1 MPPATCSRNRQHR
14 RLTVLLLMGAL
25 ETVASSGHASAATET
40 TSAIELHI
48 QHVQNA
54 LLPPVLV
61 EPEPD
66 QAPTLSDRM
75 ASLHVPGVS
84 IAVIHDGKLEWARG
98 FGVSKI
104 GGPTVTPNTLFEA
117 ASISKSVTALAA
129 LHLVQTGKIDLD
141 TDVNRYLRA
150 WKIPANEFTDQ
161 KAVTLR
167 ELLSHTA
174 GVTVHGFLGYASDAP
189 VPNLQQIL
197 DGLPPA
203 NSPAIRVN
211 VVPGTIWRYSGGGYV
226 VVQKIIE
233 DVTSKPFAEVMNSVV
248 LTPLGMMHSSYAQPF
263 PKNKLSAL
271 AAPYDA
277 DGNPVKGGPR
287 IHPEMAPGGLW
298 TTPSDLARFAL
309 EIQLALQGQSRRVL
323 STSLTRKMLAP
334 GLRNW
339 GLGVGIGGDP
349 RKPYF
354 QNGGASPG
362 YRCQLV
368 SYETGDGAVIMT
380 NGDNGGQLAQELLR
394 TIAHEYHWPDFQPSS
409 HRAIKVDPA
418 QFDLLTGSYQ
428 VDPNFA
434 LTITRDGN
442 HLISQATGQRPVEI
456 FAESEREYFF
466 KIDEAHITFDTNDQG
481 QATRLVLHQNDR
493 DMPAPRLDDAAAKP
507 IREALAAANRRF
519 LNQTPAPDSEPTL
532 RQLISDL
539 AAGTPNYEKMNPSM
553 AASMRQQLGQLP
565 SLLNHLGAVQ
575 SVTFKA
581 VAPDGAD
588 VYSVT
593 FAHGSAEIAL
603 ALQADGII
611 ADVGF
616 LKVAQ

>member
-1 MPPATCSRNRQHR
+1 MC
-14 RLTVLLLMGAL
+14 VLEM
-25 ETVASSGHASAATET
+25 VASSSHASAAAEKTP
-40 TSAIELHI
+40 AIEQHI
-48 QHVQNA
+48 QHIENA

-66 QAPTLSDRM
+66 QAPTLRDRM

-98 FGVSKI
+98 FGVSKM
-104 GGPTVTPNTLFEA
+104 GGPAVTTSTLFEA

-129 LHLVQTGKIDLD
+129 LHLVQTGNVDLD
-141 TDVNRYLRA
+141 TDVNRYLRG
-150 WKIPANEFTDQ
+150 WKIPGNEFTVQ
-161 KAVTLR
+161 KVVTLR

-174 GVTVHGFLGYASDAP
+174 GVTVHGFPGYASDAP

-203 NSPAIRVN
+203 NSPAIRVD

-233 DVTSKPFAEVMNSVV
+233 DVAGKPFAEVMRSVV
-248 LTPLGMMHSSYAQPF
+248 LNPIGMMHSSYAQPL

-271 AAPYDA
+271 ATPYDA

-309 EIQLALQGQSRRVL
+309 EIQLALQGHSRRVL
-323 STSLTRKMLAP
+323 STSLTHEMLAP

-339 GLGVGIGGDP
+339 GLGVGVGGDP
-349 RKPYF
+349 RTPYF
-354 QNGGASPG
+354 QNSGANPG
-362 YRCQLV
+362 YRCQFV

-394 TIAHEYHWPDFQPSS
+394 TIAHEYHWPDFQPTS
-409 HRAIKVDPA
+409 HRTIKVDPA
-418 QFDLLTGSYQ
+418 RFDLLTGSYQ
-428 VDPNFA
+428 VDPNFT
-434 LTITRDGN
+434 LTITRDGD
-442 HLISQATGQRPVEI
+442 HMISQATGQRPVEI

-466 KIDEAHITFDTNDQG
+466 KVDDAHITFDTNDQG
-481 QATRLVLHQNDR
+481 QATRLVLHQNER
-493 DMPAPRLDDAAAKP
+493 DMPALRLDDATAKP
-507 IREALAAANRRF
+507 IREALAAANNRF
-519 LNQTPAPDSEPTL
+519 LHQTPAPESEPML
-532 RQLISDL
+532 RQLIRDL
-539 AAGTPNYEKMNPSM
+539 AAGTPNYEKMSASM

-588 VYSVT
+588 VYTVT
-593 FAHGSAEIAL
+593 FANGNADIAL
-603 ALQADGII
+603 VLQADRKI

-616 LKVAQ
+616 LKVSQ